1 MSTKQSIG
9 DSKTFHGT
17 AKYYAQYRPEIPKAV
32 IEYLKQ
38 SYNLDGTGTLLDI
51 GCGTGIST
59 VAFAPLFAKTIAF
72 DPNKEMLDQ
81 AIDNNSSSNIEW
93 RLCSDSNLNLGDEVI
108 NFAIAVRSFHWL
120 DQEKFLQ
127 HIKPNMANNAT
138 IAIISDGSFWTG
150 KEKWQREIVKTIQE
164 FLGESRKAGESK
176 NYTPSARPYDLILK
190 KNGISSIKTKIIPIT
205 RHWNLDSIIGY
216 LYSTSFS
223 AYGLYNGRNAAFE
236 DKLKKNL
243 LAINNGKTN
252 FIEKAEFSILS
263 GSFKWGA
270 LYIVLL

>member
-9 DSKTFHGT
+9 DSKTFRGT
-17 AKYYAQYRPEIPKAV
+17 AKYYARYRPEIPAAV
-32 IEYLKQ
+32 VEYLRQ
-38 SYNLDGTGTLLDI
+38 SYDLNGTGTLLDI

-93 RLCSDSNLNLGDEVI
+93 RLCSDNDLDLGSEKID
-108 NFAIAVRSFHWL
+108 FAIAVRSFHWL

-150 KEKWQREIVKTIQE
+150 KEKWQQEIVRIIQE
-164 FLGESRKAGESK
+164 FLGKSRKAGKDK
-176 NYTPSARPYDLILK
+176 NYAPSVKSYDLILK
-190 KNGISSIKTKIIPIT
+190 ENGLSDIKTKAIPIT

-223 AYGLYNGRNAAFE
+223 AYDLYDGRNALFE
-236 DKLKKNL
+236 NRLKKNL
-243 LAINNGKTN
+243 LAINNGKTD

-263 GSFKWGA
+263 GNFK
-270 LYIVLL
+270 